1 MQYTLQSPHLK
12 ISSRTEL
19 TVQKKFERFEK
30 LFDRIEQC
38 HVLLKKEKNGKQ
50 ENFIVEAKLAV
61 PGNDLF
67 AREQATSFEIAAE
80 NACLALE
87 NQIKKRK
94 AKLNKKTARSVDQFI
109 HDEEME

>member
-12 ISSRTEL
+12 VSSRTDR
-19 TVQKKFERFEK
+19 VIQNKFERFER

-38 HVLLKKEKNGKQ
+38 HVVLKKEKNGKQ
-50 ENFIVEAKLAV
+50 ENFIVEARLAV

-80 NACLALE
+80 NTCLALE
-87 NQIKKRK
+87 NQIKKHK
-94 AKLNKKTARSVDQFI
+94 ARLNKKAMRSVDQI
-109 HDEEME
+109 INDEELE